1 MSPRS
6 FTTEERSR
14 IDSSLRGGAALLMR
28 RMRIRNITV
37 EDLAREAGIAK
48 GSFYSFYRSRE
59 ALLWTVIKAEEQA
72 MVERLADLGREEGER
87 QALIKRAF
95 TEVMLDRDGLLFQ
108 LSPQDISS
116 LTQKLP
122 AEVLAGDKAN
132 GNTLLTG
139 LLASFGLAQD
149 QGTVSILQSMVHT
162 LGFVASSE
170 NELAAE
176 AAPELLE
183 LLVDAFA
190 ARLSQS
196 TVH

>member
-72 MVERLADLGREEGER
+72 MAERLADLGREEGER

-95 TEVMLDRDGLLFQ
+95 TEVLLDRDSLLFQ

-122 AEVLAGDKAN
+122 AEVLAGDNAN

-149 QGTVSILQSMVHT
+149 QGTVNILQSMVHT

-170 NELAAE
+170 NEVAAE